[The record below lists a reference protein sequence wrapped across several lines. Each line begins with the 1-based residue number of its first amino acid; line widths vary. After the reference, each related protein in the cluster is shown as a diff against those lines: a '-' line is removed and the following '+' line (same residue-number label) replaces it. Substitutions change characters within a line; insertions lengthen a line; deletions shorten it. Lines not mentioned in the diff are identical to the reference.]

1 MFIVTFL
8 QFVSYIVTIILNGG
22 GKTGQLL
29 TNSQTVETSSHQG
42 KCLEISMLNVGAR
55 VLTHVNVVILVVRS
69 PLPPRPL
76 GKWPE
81 FSKIVGSDLEIFLTI
96 LMSN

>member
-1 MFIVTFL
+1 MEEERL
-8 QFVSYIVTIILNGG
+8 R
-22 GKTGQLL
+22 

-42 KCLEISMLNVGAR
+42 SGNLNVGAR

-69 PLPPRPL
+69 PLPLLRN
-76 GKWPE
+76 KWPE
-81 FSKIVGSDLEIFLTI
+81 FSKIVASDLEIFLTI